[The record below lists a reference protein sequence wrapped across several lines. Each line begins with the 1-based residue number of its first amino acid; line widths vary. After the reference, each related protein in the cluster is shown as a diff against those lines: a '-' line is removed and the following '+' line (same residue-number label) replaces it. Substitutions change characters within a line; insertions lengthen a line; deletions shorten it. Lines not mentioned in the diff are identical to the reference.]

1 MQDKIISTA
10 LSQWNETGIIG
21 TKSNPEILAYFEA
34 SGFPNIQDD
43 DIAWCAA
50 FVNWVLAKCGI
61 QGTEKLLARSF
72 LNWGKKTETPQVGDI
87 VVLWRISPD
96 SIYGHVGFYV
106 SETVSSVYILGGN
119 QADSVNITP

>member
-50 FVNWVLAKCGI
+50 FVNWVLANCGI

-72 LNWGKKTETPQVGDI
+72 LNWGKK
-87 VVLWRISPD
+87 L
-96 SIYGHVGFYV
+96 
-106 SETVSSVYILGGN
+106 
-119 QADSVNITP
+119 